1 MWCLAVNLPLMIGGL
16 VPDNDENWAL
26 FCDLLEII
34 RIIFAPTVSHNL
46 VAYLQVL
53 IQSHHEQFKAL
64 YPGCPII
71 PKMHYMIHMPRAIL
85 RYMYIIFFHSNK
97 LILC

>member
-1 MWCLAVNLPLMIGGL
+1 MIGGL
-16 VPDNDENWAL
+16 VPDNDEHWAL

-53 IQSHHEQFKAL
+53 IQGHHERVQGIISRMSNNPPNALHDPYAKSNFKVHNVFL
-64 YPGCPII
+64 
-71 PKMHYMIHMPRAIL
+71 
-85 RYMYIIFFHSNK
+85 
-97 LILC
+97 